1 MPKGYTQGYR
11 NQPISLGRV
20 GSIRKMAG
28 ATSGLWPLSCHHD
41 VCWRYEGSQVTWRQ
55 VGVYLHGEG
64 EIIATQPLGS
74 LQRTDRLTSNVTT
87 TVLKA
92 GPLRHVPL
100 ICLEAVGPS
109 RAEVSQK
116 VEKVHLGRVVIAAGG
131 RPQDHS
137 LQSSDASMPLPPTGL
152 AGAGRAAEGWLPLFL
167 SLLLLLQ
174 LSASH
179 VFPRIEDLQI

>member
-1 MPKGYTQGYR
+1 MGCGPSHATMT
-11 NQPISLGRV
+11 S
-20 GSIRKMAG
+20 AG
-28 ATSGLWPLSCHHD
+28 DMKAPRSPGDRL
-41 VCWRYEGSQVTWRQ
+41 
-55 VGVYLHGEG
+55 GVYLSGEA
-64 EIIATQPLGS
+64 EIIAAQPLGS
-74 LQRTDRLTSNVTT
+74 LPRTDRLTSNVTT
-87 TVLKA
+87 TVLKV
-92 GPLRHVPL
+92 GPLRHVSL

-116 VEKVHLGRVVIAAGG
+116 VEKVRLGRVVVVAGG

-137 LQSSDASMPLPPTGL
+137 LQSSDASMPPTGL

>member
-1 MPKGYTQGYR
+1 MGCAPSHGTMTAAGYMKVPRSPGDR
-11 NQPISLGRV
+11 L
-20 GSIRKMAG
+20 
-28 ATSGLWPLSCHHD
+28 
-41 VCWRYEGSQVTWRQ
+41 
-55 VGVYLHGEG
+55 GVYLHGKG
-64 EIIATQPLGS
+64 EPTAAQPLGS
-74 LQRTDRLTSNVTT
+74 LLRTDRLISNVTA

-92 GPLRHVPL
+92 GPPRHVPL
-100 ICLEAVGPS
+100 ICLEALGPS

-116 VEKVHLGRVVIAAGG
+116 VEKVRLGRVVTVAGG

-137 LQSSDASMPLPPTGL
+137 LQSGDASVPPPPTGL

>member
-1 MPKGYTQGYR
+1 MGCAPSHATMTAAGYLKVPRSPGDR
-11 NQPISLGRV
+11 LGVHLR
-20 GSIRKMAG
+20 GG
-28 ATSGLWPLSCHHD
+28 GEPTAT
-41 VCWRYEGSQVTWRQ
+41 R
-55 VGVYLHGEG
+55 
-64 EIIATQPLGS
+64 PLGS
-74 LQRTDRLTSNVTT
+74 LLRTDRLTSNVTA

-92 GPLRHVPL
+92 GPPRHVPL
-100 ICLEAVGPS
+100 ICLEALGPS

-116 VEKVHLGRVVIAAGG
+116 VEKVRLGRVVTAAGG

-137 LQSSDASMPLPPTGL
+137 LQSSDASVPPPPTGL

>member
-1 MPKGYTQGYR
+1 
-11 NQPISLGRV
+11 
-20 GSIRKMAG
+20 MA
-28 ATSGLWPLSCHHD
+28 PLMSAGD
-41 VCWRYEGSQVTWRQ
+41 MKAPRSPGDRL
-55 VGVYLHGEG
+55 GVYLRGEG
-64 EIIATQPLGS
+64 ETVAAQPLGS
-74 LQRTDRLTSNVTT
+74 LPRTDRLTSNVTT

-92 GPLRHVPL
+92 GLPRHVPL
-100 ICLEAVGPS
+100 ICLEALGPS

-116 VEKVHLGRVVIAAGG
+116 VEKVCLGRVVSVAGG
-131 RPQDHS
+131 RPQDPS
-137 LQSSDASMPLPPTGL
+137 LQSSDASMPPTPTRL